1 MGAITSEKHRGPH
14 ADDNAHGAIC
24 TSPTRADVTSRWQH
38 SSCSARL
45 PGAARRAVQPHHAGL
60 APLAPPRQSAEEE
73 ADPERTP
80 PGLSTHGGA
89 EPGQDAPPPPPAA
102 ARGLAARMRL
112 RGDGVRTALPAM
124 PSPIGIGAAGIR
136 TRTPTPHPA
145 RPRPVPGPAQAPPW
159 LALAHLAPLLPAS
172 GPCTCQAPGWD
183 SHACPRHASP
193 SPRRLCTGHLPPT
206 EVSLPSGH
214 TPPRLAPAASAPS
227 SAPASPGR
235 LPPWPSVVAAL
246 RGAPAGCV
254 RRTVSKRR
262 APVNLA
268 ASSRWAGRASVVPQP
283 LHTARRTLEQK

>member
-45 PGAARRAVQPHHAGL
+45 PGAARRAVQPHYAGL

-73 ADPERTP
+73 ADPERTR

-102 ARGLAARMRL
+102 ARGLAARTRL

-145 RPRPVPGPAQAPPW
+145 RPRPVPGPAQGPPRPRPGW
-159 LALAHLAPLLPAS
+159 PLPTWPRSFLPQGPALARHLAGTHTPAPAMPPLLPDVSARGTS
-172 GPCTCQAPGWD
+172 PPQRSPC
-183 SHACPRHASP
+183 
-193 SPRRLCTGHLPPT
+193 
-206 EVSLPSGH
+206 
-214 TPPRLAPAASAPS
+214 PAATPH
-227 SAPASPGR
+227 PASPLR
-235 LPPWPSVVAAL
+235 RRPPRVHLPLLEDCCPGPRWWQPCVGHL
-246 RGAPAGCV
+246 RGAC
-254 RRTVSKRR
+254 
-262 APVNLA
+262 A
-268 ASSRWAGRASVVPQP
+268 AR
-283 LHTARRTLEQK
+283 